1 MFLIIINHFKNS
13 SLCLVPDEVLSHRSP
28 KFSTRHTAS
37 GVLTHVDGAS
47 VGAFGYLPQDIIG
60 KPIMD
65 FYHPEDMALLKEIY
79 GTVMQKGKTAG
90 ASFCS
95 QPYRFLI
102 RNGNYI
108 MLETEWTSFV
118 NPWSRKLEFV
128 NGHHRVLQG
137 PKHCNIFTNSP
148 DVSIKFADELLNI
161 GKKIQDEIL
170 QMMTEPISRP
180 TDTVKN
186 QVSKRCQALASFMET
201 LMNEVSQP
209 ELKLDLPQESEL
221 TASERDSVMLG
232 EISPHHEYYDSK
244 SSSETP
250 PSYNQLNYN
259 DNLQRFFNSRPSIF
273 GSHDESMNV
282 DGQDELCM
290 RRRSILSPVQRFES
304 GGSGDSGSA
313 ENCSSGSNM
322 QMDSSATTTSNS
334 GTGTSSDSFQP
345 LLLTESLL
353 VRHNDDMEKGM
364 IKKHREARICNRT
377 AGEKYKNEKSQDP
390 LSGKAAVVLGLGVKR
405 SSSRSWEDQ
414 IYKNPKH
421 QNTGEN
427 QRFSKIPVAFL
438 DTLEPTNQSADCVA
452 TDKPKEKANLYN
464 SELWPPFSF
473 GLTGQ
478 QPSATITKFAQ
489 SPGLYPAVY
498 VMPTVQ
504 IGKLP
509 QEYPGPPPNAQPFH
523 MSRILYPPVV
533 YPQVHQTKTLQTIS
547 PVLNLPAQL
556 LTNTTTVNTFTVK
569 TFDKIF

>member
-1 MFLIIINHFKNS
+1 M
-13 SLCLVPDEVLSHRSP
+13 
-28 KFSTRHTAS
+28 
-37 GVLTHVDGAS
+37 LTHVDGAS

-60 KPIMD
+60 RPIMD
-65 FYHPEDMALLKEIY
+65 FYHPEDMALFKEIY

-108 MLETEWTSFV
+108 MLETDWTSFV

-148 DVSIKFADELLNI
+148 DGSIKFPDELLSK

-201 LMNEVSQP
+201 LMNEVSEP

-250 PSYNQLNYN
+250 PSYSQLNYN

-304 GGSGDSGSA
+304 RGSGDSGSA

-364 IKKHREARICNRT
+364 IKKHRDARICGRS
-377 AGEKYKNEKSQDP
+377 AGEKNKNEKSQDH
-390 LSGKAAVVLGLGVKR
+390 LSGRTAVVLGLGVKR
-405 SSSRSWEDQ
+405 SSSRSWE
-414 IYKNPKH
+414 YEMHKNSKH

-427 QRFSKIPVAFL
+427 QRCSKIPVAFL
-438 DTLEPTNQSADCVA
+438 DTLEPKNQSNVCGT
-452 TDKPKEKANLYN
+452 TDKSAEKSNTLYN

-473 GLTGQ
+473 GLTVQ

-489 SPGLYPAVY
+489 STGLYPPVY
-498 VMPTVQ
+498 VRPTAQ
-504 IGKLP
+504 TGKLP
-509 QEYPGPPPNAQPFH
+509 QEHPGPPPNMQPFH
-523 MSRILYPPVV
+523 MTSLLYPPVV
-533 YPQVHQTKTLQTIS
+533 YPQVHQTKKLLQTIS
-547 PVLNLPAQL
+547 PVLDLPEQL
-556 LTNTTTVNTFTVK
+556 LTNTTAVNTFTV
-569 TFDKIF
+569 TTSVKIF

>member
-1 MFLIIINHFKNS
+1 
-13 SLCLVPDEVLSHRSP
+13 
-28 KFSTRHTAS
+28 
-37 GVLTHVDGAS
+37 
-47 VGAFGYLPQDIIG
+47 
-60 KPIMD
+60 MD

-148 DVSIKFADELLNI
+148 DGSIKFADELLSK

-186 QVSKRCQALASFMET
+186 QVSQRCQALASFMET

-259 DNLQRFFNSRPSIF
+259 DNLQRFFNSRPSMF
-273 GSHDESMNV
+273 GSQDDGMNV
-282 DGQDELCM
+282 DGQDELCI

-322 QMDSSATTTSNS
+322 LMDSSATTTSNS

-364 IKKHREARICNRT
+364 IKKHREARICGRS
-377 AGEKYKNEKSQDP
+377 AGEKIKNEKSQDH
-390 LSGKAAVVLGLGVKR
+390 LSGGAAVVLGLGVKR
-405 SSSRSWEDQ
+405 SGSRSWEDD
-414 IYKNPKH
+414 IYKNFKH

-427 QRFSKIPVAFL
+427 QRCSKIPTAFL
-438 DTLEPTNQSADCVA
+438 DTSESKNQSGDCNS
-452 TDKPKEKANLYN
+452 TDKRVENTNTLYN
-464 SELWPPFSF
+464 TELWPPFSF
-473 GLTGQ
+473 GLTAATGQ
-478 QPSATITKFAQ
+478 QQTGTHTKCTH
-489 SPGLYPAVY
+489 SPGPSPAVY
-498 VMPTVQ
+498 VMPTAQ

-509 QEYPGPPPNAQPFH
+509 QEHPGPPPFY
-523 MSRILYPPVV
+523 MSRLLYPSVV
-533 YPQVHQTKTLQTIS
+533 YPQVHQTKKMQTIS
-547 PVLNLPAQL
+547 PVLNLPEQL
-556 LTNTTTVNTFTVK
+556 LTNTTSTNTFTVH
-569 TFDKIF
+569 TFIKIF